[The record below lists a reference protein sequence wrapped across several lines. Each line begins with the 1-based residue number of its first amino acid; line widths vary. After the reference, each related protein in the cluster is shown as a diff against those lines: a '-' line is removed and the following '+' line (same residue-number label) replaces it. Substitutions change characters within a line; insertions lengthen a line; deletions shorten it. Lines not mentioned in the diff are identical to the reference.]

1 MPITSSRGGSEP
13 GQRSGDAV
21 TSNENPLVD
30 NEQQRELV
38 VRAQPVKQPSKG
50 NDFPVKAGSHTSTE
64 SLILAQDE
72 RWRRA

>member
-1 MPITSSRGGSEP
+1 MH
-13 GQRSGDAV
+13 
-21 TSNENPLVD
+21 ENPLVD

-50 NDFPVKAGSHTSTE
+50 YRSIGSPVIKTSTE